1 MKYIQAGRSFV
12 VTLIVL
18 IFLQGVGWARPA
30 QDVLSF
36 MVQPVQVHAL
46 AVFTSATQ
54 PILSVP
60 RWYRSQQRLQRLE
73 SEFAELQST
82 ASKVA
87 QLEKENA
94 QLRTLLEA
102 KGAIKGVL
110 AAPIVSYAVPT
121 IAAGSAEGVRTDQ
134 VVTSSGVVL
143 GRVTAVSEHTAQVT
157 LLNSTQVEPIL
168 AQTETGVQGLV
179 QGTGR
184 QVIFT
189 QVQVSEEV
197 PVGSKVTAV
206 GQPGIPHGAFLG
218 TTAGVVSSSSAPVQT
233 VTLDQVV
240 SFYTTAL
247 VEVE

>member
-1 MKYIQAGRSFV
+1 MKYFHAVRSFIV
-12 VTLIVL
+12 ACIVL
-18 IFLQGVGWARPA
+18 VFIQGAGWAHPA
-30 QDVLSF
+30 QVAFRHSI
-36 MVQPVQVHAL
+36 QPVQIQTVQL
-46 AVFTSATQ
+46 FEYITQ
-54 PILSVP
+54 PALSIP
-60 RWYRSQQRLQRLE
+60 RWYRSQQRLERLE
-73 SEFAELQST
+73 AEFAQLQSQ

-94 QLRTLLEA
+94 QLRAVLET
-102 KGAIKGVL
+102 KGTTQGVL

-121 IAAGSAEGVRTDQ
+121 IAAGSVDGVREDQ
-134 VVTSSGVVL
+134 VVSSNGVVL

-168 AQTETGVQGLV
+168 AETETGVQGLV

-184 QVIFT
+184 QVVFT

-197 PVGSKVTAV
+197 PVGSMVTAV
-206 GQPGIPHGAFLG
+206 GQPGIPQGAFLG
-218 TTAGVVSSSSAPVQT
+218 TTAGVISSSSAPVQT
-233 VTLDQVV
+233 VILDQVV